1 MPKLTHGKLNNKVKK
16 LAKDTRQ
23 YRKLHKF
30 IAVPMVFF
38 MLLLGVTGLLLTWK
52 AELKLQP
59 PSQQTEISTQSLISL
74 AVIEKNA
81 IDYVEAMQL
90 SSSIN
95 RIDYRPSKGI
105 AKVRFEEH
113 FTELQINCYTGEI
126 IAAEQRTDNIIE
138 MIHDGSILD
147 YLFKNKSDS
156 VKLLYSSTTSIG
168 LILLAFSG
176 FWLWLKPK
184 QIKSY
189 KTKKH

>member
-1 MPKLTHGKLNNKVKK
+1 LSRKVRQ
-16 LAKDTRQ
+16 LAKDARL
-23 YRKLHKF
+23 YRRLHKF

-59 PSQQTEISTQSLISL
+59 ASQHNEVTNQPLVSLS
-74 AVIEKNA
+74 VIQRNA
-81 IDYVEAMQL
+81 IGYAEALQL
-90 SSSIN
+90 SSTIN

-105 AKVRFEEH
+105 AKVRFEDH
-113 FTELQINCYTGEI
+113 FTELQIDCYTGKI
-126 IAAEQRTDNIIE
+126 ISAEQRTDNIIE

-147 YLFKNKSDS
+147 YLFKNKSENI
-156 VKLLYSSTTSIG
+156 KLLYSSITSLG

-184 QIKSY
+184 QIKRH